1 MKINIDCKLLDEQI
15 RFLDMYSSMITD
27 EHKKGLVDGVANLL
41 SEINYAVEENKEIR
55 FVRVN

>member
-1 MKINIDCKLLDEQI
+1 MDIKVDCELLDEQI

-41 SEINYAVEENKEIR
+41 SEISYSVEHRMELN
-55 FVRVN
+55 FVKVN